1 MKTLTKATRLSS
13 HRLKSLFSSFA
24 KDKKGIG
31 AVEFA
36 IVTPILIMA
45 YIGAFEISLG
55 FTVSGKVA
63 RAASTV
69 ADLVAQQSTVDK
81 TYLGNMKN
89 VAQTMLAPYKG
100 FNFTLKI
107 SGIKV
112 DNTNKGTVIWS
123 RDQNG
128 ATPYAVNSTVNLP
141 AQFATK
147 GAFVIRTELIVPH
160 ELLLFAP
167 NLASKSITKI
177 NLAKTAYFRSR
188 QAETISCT
196 NC

>member
-1 MKTLTKATRLSS
+1 MKTLTKAMRLTAP
-13 HRLKSLFSSFA
+13 RLGSLFSSLA
-24 KDKKGIG
+24 RDKKGVG

-45 YIGAFEISLG
+45 YIGAFEISVG

-167 NLASKSITKI
+167 NLASKSITNI